1 MTGNIF
7 FAIIHPTRRGAR
19 DAVAGAPADL
29 RLAFDNAQLTIHVD
43 PLMPTTALGTTGI
56 ALGSVFHKD
65 TATPVEMLDDA
76 PPAALARTLID
87 RCWGDYVALIADPIQ
102 AAVHIVRAPS
112 GGVHAFRARQGP
124 ITYLASDIG
133 VLCRTCIARA
143 TVDGAF
149 VAHHLAFSHLHTGDT
164 GIAHVDEVMPG
175 DGAIERGTGCDR
187 ITLWTPWHFAG
198 SGADLSL
205 DDAARRVRAAVL
217 QSVEALAAPS
227 DRLALELSGGLDS
240 SIVAAALAATGRQA
254 VAINLATPGPEGDER
269 LYARAVAERCR
280 MPLVERLV
288 DGEIDLTDGATAFE
302 PRPGMLAML
311 RLADRQFAAIGEEQ
325 EVTGF
330 INGTGGD
337 CVFCSLGTVA
347 PAADRL
353 HVEGLGFGLL
363 RSIRDLA
370 EIHNADL
377 WKVAG
382 LAIRKRRRRRPGP
395 IWRRNS
401 HFLNTDRLPAEPAYH
416 PWLVEPDD
424 ALGGT
429 RAHIQAILASYA
441 HLEGYG
447 RQQVARSIFPLLSQ
461 PVVEACV
468 AIPSWLWV
476 AGGRDRA
483 VARAAFRGL
492 LPDITLDRR
501 TKGGMEAFCA
511 RMFEINR
518 NRLKPFLLDGHLAA
532 AGLLDRPAIETYL
545 ARPFANRDTLFY
557 HLLPIVDTERWVR
570 GVVAPAAD
578 PAPAM
583 ARQR

>member
-1 MTGNIF
+1 MIGAAF
-7 FAIIHPTRRGAR
+7 FAIVDPTRRA
-19 DAVAGAPADL
+19 ASEAAADRPTNL
-29 RLAFDNAQLTIHVD
+29 RLVFEN
-43 PLMPTTALGTTGI
+43 PLLAIYADRSMPTTVLGSNGI
-56 ALGSVFHKD
+56 ALGSVFHKGS
-65 TATPVEMLDDA
+65 AAPVEALDNAA
-76 PPAALARTLID
+76 PATLARTLID
-87 RCWGDYVALIADPIQ
+87 RCWGDYVALIADPAQ
-102 AAVHIVRAPS
+102 SSVHVLRSPS
-112 GGVHAFRARQGP
+112 GGVHAFRTRRGP
-124 ITYLASDIG
+124 IAYLASDIDLLRMG
-133 VLCRTCIARA
+133 AARLE
-143 TVDGAF
+143 VDWAF

-164 GIAHVDEVMPG
+164 GIAGIDEVMPG
-175 DGAIERGTGCDR
+175 DCAVEQGSRHDRVNLWSPWYFVRSGGA
-187 ITLWTPWHFAG
+187 LPF
-198 SGADLSL
+198 
-205 DDAARRVRAAVL
+205 DDAARTVHAAVL
-217 QSVEALAAPS
+217 QAVEALVAPS
-227 DRLALELSGGLDS
+227 DKLALELSGGLDS
-240 SIVAAALAATGRQA
+240 SIVAAALAATGRHA
-254 VAINLATPGPEGDER
+254 VAVNLSTPGPEGDER
-269 LYARAVAERCR
+269 HYARAVAEHCR
-280 MPLVERLV
+280 IPLVETLV
-288 DGEIDLTDGATAFE
+288 DGEIDLTESAASIE

-353 HVEGLGFGLL
+353 HAGNMGLGLL
-363 RSIRDLA
+363 RSIRDVA
-370 EIHNADL
+370 EVHNANL

-382 LAIRKRRRRRPGP
+382 LALRKGRRRRPDP

-401 HFLNTDRLPAEPAYH
+401 YFLRTDRLPAEPTDH
-416 PWLVEPDD
+416 PWLVEPAN

-429 RAHIQAILASYA
+429 RAHIHAILASYS
-441 HLEGYG
+441 HLDGYG
-447 RQQVARSIFPLLSQ
+447 RQHVARSIFPLLSQ
-461 PVVEACV
+461 PVVETCV

-511 RMFEINR
+511 RTFEINR
-518 NRLKPFLLDGHLAA
+518 NRLSSFLLDGHLAA
-532 AGLLDRPAIETYL
+532 AGLLDVSAIEAYL

-570 GVVAPAAD
+570 GVVSSAPD